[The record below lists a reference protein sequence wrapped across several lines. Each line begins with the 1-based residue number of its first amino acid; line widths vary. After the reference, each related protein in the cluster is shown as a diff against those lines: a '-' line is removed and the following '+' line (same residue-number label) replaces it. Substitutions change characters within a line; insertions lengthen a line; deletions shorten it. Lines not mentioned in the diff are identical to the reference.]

1 MSKSMSIADA
11 DTVIYIK
18 SSYKE
23 EESKDEKMIGHV
35 DNNPTM
41 QLTQFPKHL
50 GLCFN

>member
-1 MSKSMSIADA
+1 MSISITIADA

-23 EESKDEKMIGHV
+23 ESKEEKMIGHV
-35 DNNPTM
+35 ENNPTM

-50 GLCFN
+50 GPCFN